1 MAEHLAAKGVDVLGT
16 YHTNRE
22 EAETVAKQLRAAG
35 ATAHFEAF
43 DAAAIETYEDFAA
56 RVRTALAEHFSGRPL
71 TYLVNNA
78 GVGAHAA
85 FAKTTEEQLDRLF
98 AIHVKAPY
106 LVTQALLP
114 DLADGGKILN
124 VSSGLARFALP
135 GYSAYG
141 AMKGAIEVVTR
152 YQAKELGERGI
163 TANTL
168 APGAIATDFGGG
180 VVRDD
185 EQVNQLISSQIA
197 LGRVGEA
204 EDIGAAAAALLVDA
218 GTWINAQ
225 RIEVSGGQL
234 I

>member
-1 MAEHLAAKGVDVLGT
+1 MAEHLAAKGIDVLGT
-16 YHTNRE
+16 YHSNRE
-22 EAETVAKQLRAAG
+22 EAETVAEQLRAAD

-43 DAAAIETYEDFAA
+43 DAAASETYEGFAA
-56 RVRTALAEHFSGRPL
+56 RVRTALAEHFGGRPL

-78 GVGAHAA
+78 GVGARAA

-185 EQVNQLISSQIA
+185 ERVNQFISSQIA